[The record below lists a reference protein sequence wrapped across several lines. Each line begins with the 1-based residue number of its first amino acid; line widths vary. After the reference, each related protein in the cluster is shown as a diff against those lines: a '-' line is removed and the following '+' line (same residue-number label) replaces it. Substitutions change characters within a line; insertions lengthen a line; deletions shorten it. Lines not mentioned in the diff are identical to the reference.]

1 MKIMVNKNKKN
12 QLNVNGFN
20 NGLNNNGLNNG
31 LNNGQNNGFNNG
43 LNSNAHNTGQTD
55 GKTTNNLFNQCSH
68 VQLGGMAFYDE
79 SRCFMFSPD
88 EPVPDVVQRM
98 RRMHGVAQQ
107 MTDGTFD
114 FVAQPRTKSQ
124 STLIKKLAHGRV
136 SLTKDNAIQ
145 LTLKVMR
152 NENINI
158 AEAIAAEAADAADAI
173 AIF

>member
-1 MKIMVNKNKKN
+1 MKIMTNKNKKN
-12 QLNVNGFN
+12 P
-20 NGLNNNGLNNG
+20 LNNNGF
-31 LNNGQNNGFNNG
+31 NNGQNNGLNNRFNNG
-43 LNSNAHNTGQTD
+43 LNSNANNNGQSEA
-55 GKTTNNLFNQCSH
+55 KTTNNLFNQCSH
-68 VQLGGMAFYDE
+68 VQLGGMAFYDD

-114 FVAQPRTKSQ
+114 FVAQPRTKPQ

-158 AEAIAAEAADAADAI
+158 AETIAAEAADAADAI
-173 AIF
+173 AVF

>member
-1 MKIMVNKNKKN
+1 MKHNK
-12 QLNVNGFN
+12 G
-20 NGLNNNGLNNG
+20 NNNFDNN
-31 LNNGQNNGFNNG
+31 
-43 LNSNAHNTGQTD
+43 
-55 GKTTNNLFNQCSH
+55 TTNNQFNGCQH
-68 VQLGGMAFYDE
+68 VQLGGMAFYDD
-79 SRCFMFSPD
+79 SKCFMFSPD

-107 MTDGTFD
+107 MTHGTFD
-114 FVAQPRTKSQ
+114 FVAQPRVKAQ

-158 AEAIAAEAADAADAI
+158 AETIAAEAADAADAI
-173 AIF
+173 AVF

>member
-1 MKIMVNKNKKN
+1 MKHTK
-12 QLNVNGFN
+12 G
-20 NGLNNNGLNNG
+20 NNNFDNN
-31 LNNGQNNGFNNG
+31 
-43 LNSNAHNTGQTD
+43 
-55 GKTTNNLFNQCSH
+55 TTNNQFNGCQH
-68 VQLGGMAFYDE
+68 VQLGGMAFYDD

-114 FVAQPRTKSQ
+114 FVAQPRVKAQ

-145 LTLKVMR
+145 LTLKVMPD
-152 NENINI
+152 ENVNI
-158 AEAIAAEAADAADAI
+158 GQAIAVESAEAVDAI
-173 AIF
+173 VDFQLKR